1 MKESLEAEIWTIMKT
16 EQGNTVLLRP
26 LQDDR
31 VVPIYI
37 GHLESQSILIGLG
50 EVSVTRPLT
59 HDLLINLLK
68 KTGYKLEKVV
78 ISDMKN
84 NTFLAELHIS
94 GGNYPRDKP
103 LILDVRPSDAM
114 GLAVR
119 QKCPIFVNA
128 AVLEETGID
137 GETVL
142 MENEI
147 SSRRRIIRQEL
158 QEAVA
163 GEEYERAAELR
174 DLLVFL
180 DEGHA
185 DGN

>member
-1 MKESLEAEIWTIMKT
+1 MNESLEAEIWTIIKT

-37 GHLESQSILIGLG
+37 GRLESQSILIGLG
-50 EVSVTRPLT
+50 EFSIVRPVA
-59 HDLLINLLK
+59 HDLLISLLK

-78 ISDMKN
+78 VSDIKN
-84 NTFLAELHIS
+84 NAFLAELHIS
-94 GGNYPRDKP
+94 GRDYPRDKP
-103 LILDVRPSDAM
+103 LILDARPSDAM

-119 QKCPIFVNA
+119 QKCPIFINA
-128 AVLEETGID
+128 AVLDETGIN

-163 GEEYERAAELR
+163 SEEYERAAELR

-180 DEGHA
+180 DEEHT
-185 DGN
+185 DEN